1 MPADTFQP
9 IRDTL
14 KTGDKKTAQALVMP
28 LLKNQP
34 TAEAWFLAAQACT
47 TDAKAI
53 HCLHQA
59 LELDPQHSGAN
70 RMLFKL
76 EGAKPEVS
84 APEPV
89 LEMPSLEALAA
100 VNAPLK
106 KVRRRKPMSS
116 TRIFVLVCVLVF
128 GMSCSM
134 ITMNLAGLITGPITA
149 VTQLTGG
156 PTPVREIEGKPLS
169 QVENA
174 ALLVE
179 PSQSKPLEGRDA
191 DVLEPGYEHEYTFNG
206 SKGHE
211 VAIYVQFLSVG
222 ANRVSRNVVVLRP
235 DDSDGT
241 STCDKDA
248 ILEGDNNITLTC
260 TVDVTGIWKVRI
272 LGREKESVGAYF
284 VGVQQMS

>member
-1 MPADTFQP
+1 MSADTFQP
-9 IRDTL
+9 IRDAL
-14 KTGDKKTAQALVMP
+14 EAGDKKIAQALVMP
-28 LLKNQP
+28 LLKSQA

-47 TDAKAI
+47 TRAKTL

-59 LELDPQHSGAN
+59 LELEPQHSGAN

-84 APEPV
+84 APDPV

-100 VNAPLK
+100 NIPLK
-106 KVRRRKPMSS
+106 KVRRRKPMSG
-116 TRIFVLVCVLVF
+116 TRILVLLCLLVF
-128 GMSCSM
+128 GVSCSM
-134 ITMNLAGLITGPITA
+134 ITMNLAGLITGPITV

-156 PTPVREIEGKPLS
+156 PTPVREIDGKPLS
-169 QVENA
+169 QIENA
-174 ALLVE
+174 ALLVP
-179 PSQSKPLEGRDA
+179 PSQSKALEGQDA
-191 DVLEPGYEHEYTFNG
+191 DVLEPGYEHEYTFN
-206 SKGHE
+206 SLKGRE
-211 VAIYVQFLSVG
+211 VAIYVQFLSVA

-248 ILEGDNNITLTC
+248 ILQGDNNITLTC
-260 TVDVTGIWKVRI
+260 TVDMTGIWKVRI